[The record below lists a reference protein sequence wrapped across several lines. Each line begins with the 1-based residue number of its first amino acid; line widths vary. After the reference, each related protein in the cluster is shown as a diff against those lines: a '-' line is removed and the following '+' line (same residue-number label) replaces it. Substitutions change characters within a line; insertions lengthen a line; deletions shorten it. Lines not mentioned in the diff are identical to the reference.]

1 MRIKRGILLVV
12 LSVFIAIPLF
22 SRPLTLK
29 IASLTPKGSPWDR
42 ALRQIA
48 SEWSEASD
56 GEITLKIYPGGIAG
70 DEDDMIRK
78 MRFNQIQGGI
88 FTSQGLNGIDPNTVA
103 LSIPFLITSNEE
115 FDYVF
120 EKVSPVLSEGLRDQ
134 GFEVIGWTQAG
145 WIHIFSKER
154 VVYPED
160 LKKLKMAGSDVDP
173 AMFEAWKDLG
183 FTVLP
188 IPLSEIGTALS
199 SGMVEACYN
208 VLLGATAY
216 QLYTVVDYMMDFPIS
231 PVIGAF
237 VLSSRTWNRIDD
249 ELKPEL
255 RRIAQDA
262 ADELYKNTHELE
274 KEALEVLKDRG
285 VTVVPIPGD
294 AREEWRSEFE
304 RGMEM
309 IMGKSFSEKVYNLIK
324 KHVEEFRK

>member
-1 MRIKRGILLVV
+1 MRIKRGLLLVV

-29 IASLTPKGSPWDR
+29 IASLTPKGSPWDK

-120 EKVSPVLSEGLRDQ
+120 EKVSPVLSEGLGAE

-255 RRIAQDA
+255 RRIAQAA
-262 ADELYKNTHELE
+262 ADELYKNTNELE

-285 VTVVPIPGD
+285 VTVVPIPKD
-294 AREEWRSEFE
+294 AREEWRTEFE